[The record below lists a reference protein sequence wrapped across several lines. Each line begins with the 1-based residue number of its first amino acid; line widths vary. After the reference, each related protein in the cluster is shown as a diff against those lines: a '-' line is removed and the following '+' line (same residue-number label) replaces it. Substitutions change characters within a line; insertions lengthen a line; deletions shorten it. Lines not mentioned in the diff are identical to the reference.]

1 MIVKCIYHI
10 SGLNTL
16 GLQELWSRGSTG
28 STNRYIPVHVKTT
41 AMGSFLNDKLPAM
54 HCLPG
59 NDAMSKFDTRLS
71 GLKQLTIANLSDFG
85 KNPQVNDT
93 DDMLMEAE
101 RFFVTAI
108 KPTNPLT
115 SLD

>member
-1 MIVKCIYHI
+1 
-10 SGLNTL
+10 
-16 GLQELWSRGSTG
+16 
-28 STNRYIPVHVKTT
+28 
-41 AMGSFLNDKLPAM
+41 
-54 HCLPG
+54 
-59 NDAMSKFDTRLS
+59 MSKFDTRLS

-85 KNPQVNDT
+85 KNPQVNDI

-108 KPTNPLT
+108 KPTNPFT

>member
-1 MIVKCIYHI
+1 MIVNCIYHI

-28 STNRYIPVHVKTT
+28 STNRYIPDHVETT
-41 AMGSFLNDKLPAM
+41 AMGSFLYDKLPAM

-59 NDAMSKFDTRLS
+59 NDAMSKFGTRLS
-71 GLKQLTIANLSDFG
+71 GLQQLTIANLSDFG
-85 KNPQVNDT
+85 KNPQVHDI

-101 RFFVTAI
+101 RFFVTAV
-108 KPTNPLT
+108 KSTNPLI